1 MSRAALFPGQGA
13 QFPGM
18 GRDLAARFP
27 EAAAKLTKWVDEGKI
42 VNREDIQE
50 GIENAPETFLR
61 LFRGQNIGKQ
71 LLKVGEA
78 S

>member
-1 MSRAALFPGQGA
+1 MKIVGVGEPPPRFLFMHQ
-13 QFPGM
+13 
-18 GRDLAARFP
+18 RHVARFP
-27 EAAAKLTKWVDEGKI
+27 EAAAKLAKWVGEGKI
-42 VNREDIQE
+42 VHREDIQE

-78 S
+78 R

>member
-1 MSRAALFPGQGA
+1 
-13 QFPGM
+13 
-18 GRDLAARFP
+18 
-27 EAAAKLTKWVDEGKI
+27 VH
-42 VNREDIQE
+42 REDIQE

-78 S
+78 T